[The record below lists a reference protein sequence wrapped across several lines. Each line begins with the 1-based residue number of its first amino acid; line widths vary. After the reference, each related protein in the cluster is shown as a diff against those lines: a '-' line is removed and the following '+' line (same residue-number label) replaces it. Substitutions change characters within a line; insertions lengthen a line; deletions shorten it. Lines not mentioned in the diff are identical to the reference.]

1 MPKYLVLWEVDP
13 TRAPADAKERGA
25 MWSMMVDQV
34 KQDLAEGR
42 EEDWGCFVG
51 ETRGYTIDER
61 SEVELAEDLQRF
73 YPFLSFE
80 VHQVMSIDEIAEVA
94 KSLTD

>member
-1 MPKYLVLWEVDP
+1 MPKYLVLWEVDA
-13 TRAPADAKERGA
+13 TRAPIDAKERGA

-34 KQDLAEGR
+34 KQDLKEGR

-51 ETRGYTIDER
+51 ETRGYAIDER

-73 YPFLSFE
+73 YPFLRFE

-94 KSLTD
+94 KSLTE